1 MLCVLDEEAD
11 LGQLVVVNLIDSYCL
26 TLPSLYISTLLLS
39 LRTMLQMDLTQ
50 VNVLTKVDNL
60 HKYPD
65 LPFNLDYYTEVQDL
79 DYLLPSLEKESPMF
93 AQGKFQAL
101 NKAVCQL
108 IEDFGL
114 VGYETL
120 AVEDKKSMMQLLR
133 TIDRAGGY
141 VFGGA
146 EGAGDSIW
154 QTAVRQGMG
163 QMDIGDIQDRWIDN
177 KDYWDEKERE
187 EHEME
192 QKKLEEEF
200 NKSAARSGA
209 MAMGDDDDDLDFH
222 VPADSA
228 AKVRRSAPK

>member
-1 MLCVLDEEAD
+1 
-11 LGQLVVVNLIDSYCL
+11 
-26 TLPSLYISTLLLS
+26 
-39 LRTMLQMDLTQ
+39 MLQMDLTQ
-50 VNVLTKVDNL
+50 VNVLTKIDNL

-65 LPFNLDYYTEVQDL
+65 LPFNLEYYTEVQDL

-93 AQGKFQAL
+93 ATGKFEAL

-120 AVEDKKSMMQLLR
+120 AVEDKKSMMALLR

-146 EGAGDSIW
+146 EGAGDSVW

-163 QMDIGDIQDRWIDN
+163 QIDIRDIQDRWIDN
-177 KDYWDEKERE
+177 KEYWDKKEQE
-187 EHEME
+187 EEEEE
-192 QKKLEEEF
+192 QKKREADF
-200 NKSAARSGA
+200 NRSAAAQGA
-209 MAMGDDDDDLDFH
+209 MAMDDDDLGDFN
-222 VPADSA
+222 VPHDSGI
-228 AKVRRSAPK
+228 KVRRSKPS

>member
-1 MLCVLDEEAD
+1 
-11 LGQLVVVNLIDSYCL
+11 
-26 TLPSLYISTLLLS
+26 
-39 LRTMLQMDLTQ
+39 MLQMDLTQ
-50 VNVLTKVDNL
+50 INVLTKIDNL
-60 HKYPD
+60 HKFPT

-79 DYLLPSLEKESPMF
+79 DYLVPSLEKESPMF
-93 AQGKFQAL
+93 ATGKFEAL

-133 TIDRAGGY
+133 VIDRAGGY

-163 QMDIGDIQDRWIDN
+163 QMDIRDIQDRWVDN
-177 KDYWDEKERE
+177 KDYWDERERE
-187 EHEME
+187 EEEAE
-192 QKKLEEEF
+192 QKRREEEF
-200 NKSAARSGA
+200 KLTASRNPA
-209 MAMGDDDDDLDFH
+209 MATDDSDEEMENFDI
-222 VPADSA
+222 PQNNGI
-228 AKVRRSAPK
+228 KVRRSGPT

>member
-1 MLCVLDEEAD
+1 
-11 LGQLVVVNLIDSYCL
+11 
-26 TLPSLYISTLLLS
+26 
-39 LRTMLQMDLTQ
+39 MDLTQ
-50 VNVLTKVDNL
+50 VNVLTKIDNL

-65 LPFNLDYYTEVQDL
+65 LPFNLEYYTEVQDL

-93 AQGKFQAL
+93 ATGKFEAL

-120 AVEDKKSMMQLLR
+120 AVEDKKSMMALLR

-146 EGAGDSIW
+146 EGAGDSVW

-163 QMDIGDIQDRWIDN
+163 QIDIRDIQDRWIDN
-177 KDYWDEKERE
+177 KEYWDKKEQE
-187 EHEME
+187 EEEEE
-192 QKKLEEEF
+192 QKKREADF
-200 NKSAARSGA
+200 NRSAAAQGA
-209 MAMGDDDDDLDFH
+209 MAMDDDDLGDFN
-222 VPADSA
+222 VPHDSGI
-228 AKVRRSAPK
+228 KVRRSKPS